1 MLLKY
6 VANTLF
12 FHIYKYAS
20 PPQSKDLTIEEY
32 ASRVACLDR
41 ENKQLVK
48 EVENLNQIASKVRE
62 LERENKDLVQ
72 QTAVDKK
79 SLEALRQVS
88 SFKLNYYIYFNVN
101 DSKF

>member
-1 MLLKY
+1 M
-6 VANTLF
+6 
-12 FHIYKYAS
+12 
-20 PPQSKDLTIEEY
+20 TIEEY

-48 EVENLNQIASKVRE
+48 EVENLNQVASKVRE

-79 SLEALRQVS
+79 SLEALRQVIC
-88 SFKLNYYIYFNVN
+88 FEIKMFHLF
-101 DSKF
+101 